1 MPDCLTPMPARF
13 GEVPG
18 ELLLDF
24 GGLFRVYR
32 VGYKATPPLEP
43 VAAHLAKAGVAALV
57 LFTKDQK
64 DFQLL
69 YQDQERRLAQ
79 ADAQGVENLL
89 GRLCELQRQGK
100 DPLEAAQWV
109 KGILQAQAEQE
120 GLFKKRPYRNQG
132 LFSEHYL
139 EVRLRE
145 TPEWSE
151 DPEPVRQELL
161 ELYRFKRAILENAN
175 ESQTEEE
182 FIQPVLKALGFAY
195 WVQDAQKASGSLQR
209 PDYVLYPDEDTKAK
223 AVVQK
228 EEAKR
233 LAPALALAEAKYFGR
248 DLDVKKRDARDL
260 APNPVT
266 PSFQL
271 SGYLQSTGL
280 EWGILTNGR
289 EWRLYWGR
297 AVDRQNRYFAV
308 DLVQALEDPE
318 AFRFFWLFFRRE
330 AFLEG
335 PQGSFLRR
343 VLEASEQYGLRV
355 GERLKE
361 VVFEEVFPLL
371 AEGFLRYHTEVRQE
385 AVDETVLKET
395 YRATM
400 VLLYRL
406 LFLLYAEDRNLL
418 PVHDVLG
425 YRDLSLTQ
433 LRREVAEG
441 MDRGRVYIEDSHVLW
456 EHLSALFTL
465 IDKGDRRLK
474 VPPYNGGLFRP
485 GLHPFLDTHKVADA
499 FLAPA
504 LDRLSR
510 QPDEGERLRF
520 VDYKYLTVRE
530 LGAVYEGLLEYRLA
544 VAQEDLAVVKEGGLE
559 VYKPKAQL
567 SPKEKPLHE
576 VPKGKPYLVYDQHQR
591 KVSGSYYTPDY
602 VVEYIVRRTLEPVVE
617 GRKEALRKV
626 LEEYQHHARRQEKH
640 PTHEGA
646 KRLAELRHRALEA
659 LLDVKVVDPAM
670 GSGHFLVGAVNFLA
684 ERFAGLIAELRAEPV
699 LDALAELR
707 QEIRQ
712 QIGEYG
718 LEVKDEQLSDS
729 NLLKRMVM
737 KRCVFGVDLNDMAV
751 ELAKLSLWLDAFT
764 VGAPLSFLDHHLR
777 TGNSVLGV
785 SRDEFMAWVERESPV
800 WLTEIEAEVEAATR
814 KAQALLDVRDLTP
827 AEVALSQELY
837 AQAEA
842 ALLPL
847 RRALDVYAASFFA
860 PKPKRG
866 QPLPPLWEAR
876 VYLPSFKLAD
886 LATPPAKHHVPEAL
900 ALARERCFFH
910 WEFEFPEVFFS
921 PERRHNPGFDAVIG
935 NPPYVRQE
943 QIAPNKPFLEKAF
956 ESVYSGSAD
965 LYVYFFAR
973 GLSVLREGGRL
984 GFISSRQF
992 TRAAYG
998 EGLRR
1003 LLAAQRIREVID
1015 FGENPVFEGAATFPA
1030 IFIVE
1035 KPHRESAGSFSPV
1048 RFKPVSKEE
1057 FASLLHAP
1065 SEARKEALEELVK
1078 RGQDLDEEAFRPEGW
1093 TLGDANINAILQK
1106 MEAVGVPLR
1115 EYAGEFYRGILTGF
1129 NEAFFID
1136 EATRIRL
1143 IQEDPKSAELIK
1155 PLLVGDDVRHYYAL
1169 WERRYLLFM
1178 PWNLN
1183 IERYPRVKQHLSSFY
1198 DMLAERPEVKQGR
1211 FPWYALSRYGAEY
1224 HHLLEGPKIVY
1235 PVIAREPRFYL
1246 DAKGFYIND
1255 KLFFIPKEDYY
1266 LLAVL
1271 NSRVAFGAMKLKL
1284 SSLGDPNEGGRLE
1297 LRAVHLQHLPIPRIE
1312 RTTEEEA
1319 LSQALDEARKHYG
1332 QEEYEALEAWA
1343 RAQLQAG
1350 GRDVVAAFLAY
1361 LAQEMQ
1367 RTQGER
1373 LALEGEWREWVKHT
1387 FPQADR
1393 LGQEWLAEEWPRHGL
1408 EGGVEAIVERFR
1420 AKRVPT
1426 TPKTLAQLK
1435 EESQR
1440 ALEELRPLYRRL
1452 ETTDRLVDRLVA
1464 WLYGLTDEEAE
1475 RLWMAPSG

>member
-32 VGYKATPPLEP
+32 VGYKATPPVEP

-57 LFTKDQK
+57 LFSKDQK

-69 YQDQERRLAQ
+69 YQDQERRLAR

-89 GRLCELQRQGK
+89 GRLCEFQRQGK

-109 KGILQAQAEQE
+109 KDILQAQAEQE
-120 GLFKKRPYRNQG
+120 GLFRKRPYRNQG

-151 DPEPVRQELL
+151 DPEPVRRELL
-161 ELYRFKRAILENAN
+161 ELYRSKRAILENAN

-335 PQGSFLRR
+335 PQGSFLKR

-371 AEGFLRYHTEVRQE
+371 AEGFLRYHTEVRRE
-385 AVDETVLKET
+385 AVDEAVLRET

-425 YRDLSLTQ
+425 YRALSLTQ

-441 MDRGRVYIEDSHVLW
+441 MDKGQIYSEHTYLLW
-456 EHLSALFTL
+456 GHLSALFTL

-576 VPKGKPYLVYDQHQR
+576 VPKGKPYLVYDQRQR

-646 KRLAELRHRALEA
+646 KRLADLRRRALEA

-684 ERFAGLIAELRAEPV
+684 ERFAGIIAELRAEPV

-785 SRDEFMAWVERESPV
+785 SRDEFMAWVERENPM

-900 ALARERCFFH
+900 ALAQERRFFH

-921 PERRHNPGFDAVIG
+921 SERRHNPGFDAVIG

-1155 PLLVGDDVRHYYAL
+1155 PLLVGDDVRHYYARWPNDPKTQYL
-1169 WERRYLLFM
+1169 IFTRRGVRIEDYPAIKRHLQRFRHRLE
-1178 PWNLN
+1178 PRPAGWNPQ
-1183 IERYPRVKQHLSSFY
+1183 E
-1198 DMLAERPEVKQGR
+1198 QGEWPGR
-1211 FPWYALSRYGAEY
+1211 KPGDYKWYEIQDAVAYYS
-1224 HHLLEGPKIVY
+1224 LLEGPKIVY
-1235 PVIAREPRFYL
+1235 PEIAKEPRFYL
-1246 DAKGFYIND
+1246 DAKGFYINN

-1319 LSQALDEARKHYG
+1319 LSQALDEARKRYG

-1350 GRDVVAAFLAY
+1350 RRDVVAAFLAY

-1393 LGQEWLAEEWPRHGL
+1393 LGQEWLAEE
-1408 EGGVEAIVERFR
+1408 
-1420 AKRVPT
+1420 
-1426 TPKTLAQLK
+1426 
-1435 EESQR
+1435 
-1440 ALEELRPLYRRL
+1440 
-1452 ETTDRLVDRLVA
+1452 
-1464 WLYGLTDEEAE
+1464 
-1475 RLWMAPSG
+1475 